1 MKHIDIKSYL
11 EAATASEEAWNVAN
25 DKLEEFELKIKEL
38 DVIKNQ
44 FKMLL
49 DNVSMSSSHLRSLIM
64 DLEKFYFCMCGRLE
78 SHSIHSVHGEIEPLL
93 PGAHAFVN
101 ANDYRSEN
109 E

>member
-1 MKHIDIKSYL
+1 MKHIDIKNYL

-49 DNVSMSSSHLRSLIM
+49 DNVSMGSSHLRSLIM
-64 DLEKFYFCMCGRLE
+64 DLEKYYFCMCGKLE
-78 SHSIHSVHGEIEPLL
+78 DHPCHASNGAFLNEN
-93 PGAHAFVN
+93 AHAYTN
-101 ANDYRSEN
+101 AYEFRSEN

>member
-49 DNVSMSSSHLRSLIM
+49 DNVSMSSSHLRSLLM
-64 DLEKFYFCMCGRLE
+64 DLEKFYGCLC
-78 SHSIHSVHGEIEPLL
+78 GEIEDHEVHESDHLSSRHPYTN
-93 PGAHAFVN
+93 AHEF
-101 ANDYRSEN
+101 RSEN

>member
-11 EAATASEEAWNVAN
+11 EAATSSEEAWYVAN

-64 DLEKFYFCMCGRLE
+64 DLEKYYVCMCGKLE
-78 SHSIHSVHGEIEPLL
+78 DHPSHDDESDLSIGKGTHEY
-93 PGAHAFVN
+93 VN
-101 ANDYRSEN
+101 AHEFRSEN